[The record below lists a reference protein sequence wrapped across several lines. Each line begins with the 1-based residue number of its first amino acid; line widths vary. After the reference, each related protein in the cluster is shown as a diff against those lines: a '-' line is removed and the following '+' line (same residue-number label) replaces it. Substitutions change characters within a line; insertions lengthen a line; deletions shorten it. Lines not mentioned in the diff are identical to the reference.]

1 MWVRTRAAATGFVVL
16 VLIAA
21 IGMIVVLR
29 QAGEGLR
36 LPLAGRACTVQ
47 ADGEV
52 TLDSQQMANAAT
64 IAAIGVQREMPEQA
78 VVVALAT
85 AYQESGLRNLAGGD
99 RDSVGLFQQ
108 RPSQGWGTPEQIR
121 DPRYAAGKFYA
132 ALKKVRGWEDMRVTD
147 AAQKVQ
153 RSAFPEAY
161 EKWADESQVLSRALL
176 GHATTAVACAVNGDP
191 AMRGA
196 AAIAA
201 LTEGLSLD
209 WGLVASTSDDDRR
222 AGTGYYSST
231 VDNDGNPTLLKV
243 EINDFERSP
252 AGSLTA
258 SADGVRAGWRYTHW
272 LVSHAKE
279 HGVKRVTYD
288 GREWTAK
295 RGGWKRLPDSDR
307 GDTEVLAEVH
317 ADV

>member
-1 MWVRTRAAATGFVVL
+1 MRVRTRAVATGFVVL
-16 VLIAA
+16 VLIVA
-21 IGMIVVLR
+21 IGTIVALR

-64 IAAIGVQREMPEQA
+64 IAAIGVQREMPERA

-85 AYQESGLRNLAGGD
+85 AYQESGLRNLTGGD

-108 RPSQGWGTPEQIR
+108 RPSQGWGTPKQIR

-161 EKWADESQVLSRALL
+161 EKWADESQVLTRALL
-176 GHATTAVACAVNGDP
+176 GHASTAVTCAVGGDP
-191 AMRGA
+191 VMRGA

-201 LTEGLSLD
+201 LTEGLTLD
-209 WGLVASTSDDDRR
+209 WGLRAFTGDDDRQVGR
-222 AGTGYYSST
+222 SYFTSAVDSS
-231 VDNDGNPTLLKV
+231 GNPTLLKV
-243 EINDFERSP
+243 GINESP
-252 AGSLTA
+252 
-258 SADGVRAGWRYTHW
+258 SAEGVRAGWRYTHW

-295 RGGWKRLPDSDR
+295 RGDWKRLPDSDR

>member
-1 MWVRTRAAATGFVVL
+1 MRVRTRAVATGFVVL
-16 VLIAA
+16 VLVAA

-64 IAAIGVQREMPEQA
+64 IAAIGVQREMPERA

-108 RPSQGWGTPEQIR
+108 RPSQGWGTPKQIR

-161 EKWADESQVLSRALL
+161 EKWADESEVLTRALL
-176 GHATTAVACAVNGDP
+176 GHATTAVTCTVGGDP
-191 AMRGA
+191 VLRGA

-201 LTEGLSLD
+201 LTEGLTLD
-209 WGLVASTSDDDRR
+209 WGLVEFTSGDDRP
-222 AGTGYYSST
+222 AGRGYVSSA
-231 VDNDGNPTLLKV
+231 VDSYGNPTLLKV
-243 EINDFERSP
+243 GIDDVQRRS
-252 AGSLTA
+252 AGSRATSDEGL
-258 SADGVRAGWRYTHW
+258 RAGWRYAHW
-272 LVSHAKE
+272 LVSHAKQ
-279 HGVKRVTYD
+279 HGVKRVAFD

-295 RGGWKRLPDSDR
+295 RGGWKRLPDRDR

-317 ADV
+317 EDV